1 MTARTPSPR
10 GWNWRATAR
19 EIGIVVA
26 GILIA
31 FALDSWWDRRADA
44 RREAAHLLALHADFQ
59 DNLERL
65 RHHIAREERTMEAS
79 RTLLRLMRAGPLPP
93 PDSVTNLLGQI
104 FNSGQFEPATG
115 AYDAIVGAGDF
126 ALIRDDTLR
135 AALAG
140 FAASIRTRY
149 AERFAEQVY
158 LAFLGE
164 FTGRLRW
171 LDWPGDAAQLGPA
184 ARRTFDVAALI
195 RDPRF
200 EDHLAM
206 RMLSTRDLARQYQ
219 ELAEQAERILTRIEA
234 RLAEAGISVPPPTPR
249 RD

>member
-1 MTARTPSPR
+1 MTTKTSSSG

-31 FALDSWWDRRADA
+31 FALDSWWDRRNDA
-44 RREAAHLLALHADFQ
+44 RREAAYLLALHADFQ
-59 DNLERL
+59 ENLERL
-65 RHHIAREERTMEAS
+65 RGHIAREERTMEAS
-79 RTLLRLMRAGPLPP
+79 RNLLRLVRAGPLPP

-104 FNSGQFEPATG
+104 FNSGQFEPTMG

-135 AALAG
+135 RALAG

-158 LAFLGE
+158 VAFMGE
-164 FTGRLRW
+164 FAGRLRW

-184 ARRTFDVAALI
+184 ARRPFDVAALI

-200 EDHLAM
+200 EDQLAM
-206 RMLSTRDLARQYQ
+206 RMLSTRDLAGEYRG
-219 ELAEQAERILTRIEA
+219 LAEQAERILARIEA
-234 RLAEAGISVPPPTPR
+234 RLAEAGVSVPPAPQ